1 MGLTDSPPEKKVR
14 SRNLVWYIGIAVV
27 IIAVAGYVLF
37 RDYLNPE
44 SRMSAEEAKMPAI
57 KVIVSNGCGYEQLAT
72 DYAEYISKLNIE
84 VVKLTD
90 TPKPIYDKSLI
101 VVRKQDDQDL
111 KRLQVMTGIQRYTL
125 ALSEA
130 SEAPFIIIL
139 GRDYQEFMKDK

>member
-1 MGLTDSPPEKKVR
+1 MDLTEKPDQKKVR
-14 SRNLVWYIGIAVV
+14 SRNLAWFIGIGIVALLAV
-27 IIAVAGYVLF
+27 GFVLV
-37 RDYLNPE
+37 RNYLRNDSHLPPG
-44 SRMSAEEAKMPAI
+44 EANMPAI

-84 VVKLTD
+84 VIKVTD

-101 VVRKQDDQDL
+101 VVRKADDQDL
-111 KRLQVMTGIQRYTL
+111 GRLQAMTGIQRHTM

-139 GRDYQEFMKDK
+139 GRDYQQFMKD